1 MKYLYKTI
9 IVLTVVFTSC
19 SISSPSDY
27 NPEQPAEGDDG
38 SAITGTGDI
47 INCLFIENNATYIDI
62 DEEDTITSIS
72 DLKVDDVFTST
83 TFGKENY
90 RDELPLLISTSISN
104 LELNTAL
111 PTFFETPTYVGAFG
125 TSPSKDWYTNSNW
138 FLIDPSTKTYNYNEN
153 EAIKIT
159 GEITNDITL
168 FADKQYLLVGQV
180 FVKEGSTVTIEAGTV
195 IFGSGRTGGTEPGV
209 LIINRGAKILAEGTP
224 DKPIVFTSTKP
235 VGQRDRG
242 DWGGLVL
249 LGRAP
254 NNKGDDVTIEGID
267 ATGGNGQYGGNDPH
281 DNSGTLKFVRIEY
294 AGIALSPGNEINTLT
309 LGSIGDQTQ
318 IDHIITSFA
327 GDDAYEWFGG
337 NVNLHHIVAYN
348 TLDDDFDTDA
358 GYSGNVQFAYVL
370 RNELAADISG
380 SKCFESTTSKN
391 AGATPITSCTFSNV
405 TAVGSLYLAD
415 GSEMY
420 DPQFQNGIKASNFS
434 NITLTNS
441 IVLGCPIGA
450 QNY

>member
-1 MKYLYKTI
+1 MNYLYKLLIVTI
-9 IVLTVVFTSC
+9 SLCTSC

-47 INCLFIENNATYIDI
+47 INCLFIENNTTYIDI

-72 DLKVDDVFTST
+72 DLKVEDVFTST

-90 RDELPLLISTSISN
+90 RDELPLLISTSITDF
-104 LELNTAL
+104 ELNTAL
-111 PTFFETPTYVGAFG
+111 PSFFETPSYVGAFG
-125 TSPSKDWYTNSNW
+125 TSAAESWSTNSNW
-138 FLIDPSTKTYNYNEN
+138 FLIDPSTKEYNYNE
-153 EAIKIT
+153 EQAIKIS
-159 GEITNDITL
+159 GEITEDITL
-168 FADKQYLLVGQV
+168 YANKQYLLIGQV
-180 FVKEGSTVTIEAGTV
+180 FVQEGKTITIEAGTI
-195 IFGSGRTGGTEPGV
+195 IFGSGRTGDAEPGV
-209 LIINRGAKILAEGTP
+209 LIINRGAKINAKGTAEN
-224 DKPIVFTSTKP
+224 PIVFTSTKAI
-235 VGQRDRG
+235 GQRDRG

-249 LGRAP
+249 LGRSP
-254 NNKGDDVTIEGID
+254 NNKGEDVTIEGID

-281 DNSGTLKFVRIEY
+281 DNSGILQYVRIEY

-309 LGSIGDQTQ
+309 LGSIGDNTQ

-337 NVNLHHIVAYN
+337 NVNLHHLVAYN

-358 GYSGNVQFAYVL
+358 GYSGNVQYVYVL

-391 AGATPITSCTFSNV
+391 AGASPITSCVFSNV
-405 TAVGSLYLAD
+405 TAVGTLYLAE
-415 GSEMY
+415 GSDMY

-434 NITLTNS
+434 SITVTNS
-441 IVLGCPIGA
+441 IIIGCPIGT